1 LSVAHRHQQALRD
14 VDLANI
20 DQQQRETL
28 RRHTT
33 TPPNPATGPYAE
45 GAPH

>member
-1 LSVAHRHQQALRD
+1 LTVAYRRRQALRN
-14 VDLANI
+14 VERANI
-20 DQQQRETL
+20 DATNTKTL

-45 GAPH
+45 ATPH